1 MPYTLMKG
9 WIWVLLG
16 VLLGIFIGWLLRS
29 IAAKRQVNRARKH
42 HVDAAEL
49 ERLRSRLVLLEPVA
63 AERDRLQTELD
74 ECRTRAR
81 VAAQNGAA
89 TQGAASVR
97 GSFQA
102 AVKEVAATTGDRR
115 SPRDPR
121 PASAPVAPDVS
132 QAQAVFGTPI
142 ALDDL
147 KVVDGIGPKIESLC
161 HGIGIVT
168 WFDLSTTEVSL
179 LRTMLADAGSRF
191 RVHDPSTWPEQAAL
205 LAAGRWA
212 DFKALTDGLRG
223 GRTTD

>member
-81 VAAQNGAA
+81 ARRPRTALQTRARRPCA
-89 TQGAASVR
+89 VR
-97 GSFQA
+97 S
-102 AVKEVAATTGDRR
+102 
-115 SPRDPR
+115 R
-121 PASAPVAPDVS
+121 P
-132 QAQAVFGTPI
+132 Q
-142 ALDDL
+142 
-147 KVVDGIGPKIESLC
+147 
-161 HGIGIVT
+161 
-168 WFDLSTTEVSL
+168 
-179 LRTMLADAGSRF
+179 
-191 RVHDPSTWPEQAAL
+191 
-205 LAAGRWA
+205 
-212 DFKALTDGLRG
+212 
-223 GRTTD
+223 

>member
-49 ERLRSRLVLLEPVA
+49 ERLRSRLALLEPVA
-63 AERDRLQTELD
+63 ADRDRLRSELD
-74 ECRTRAR
+74 RRQVELDDCRAR
-81 VAAQNGAA
+81 ARAATPNGAA
-89 TQGAASVR
+89 AQGVASVR

-102 AVKEVAATTGDRR
+102 AVKEVAADE
-115 SPRDPR
+115 
-121 PASAPVAPDVS
+121 PAPAPVALDVS
-132 QAQAVFGTPI
+132 RANAVLGTPI
-142 ALDDL
+142 AVDDL

-205 LAAGRWA
+205 LDAGRWA